1 VRPLLCIALS
11 ALLLVESTIP
21 AWAAPLVHR
30 GAAAS
35 SSTESFVAPGGPT
48 GLGFSPQAPQAQF
61 VDDCRGL
68 ACLLCLL
75 FPEQILWC
83 ILCGILPDGPVDDV
97 TSAHLAA
104 SSWLT
109 NYDAAIA
116 AGAAP
121 EVAAAASIAPS
132 APGHSWRASFD
143 PLSSELR
150 VTNTG
155 ASLDTALV
163 MAYADSA
170 NVSFT
175 IPLSA
180 DQAVVAI
187 PAGGTA
193 VIPIPAAKGHRPL
206 FGVFSATGLGLNGDG
221 ATSVDQVSVGC
232 VLTCLFCLLDPL
244 NFICCALCAACAL
257 EGGLDRSGAVADRAS
272 HSAWFSNIESDYLR
286 GRPTAESSAD
296 RLSLSAPGHSWS
308 LDFDPG
314 GPAIIITNSGSVDD
328 TALVV
333 VRSSSPGVAHDV
345 ALTDLQA
352 VVPVPAGSSARDTI
366 PGLAGESPLILV
378 FSATGAAQNRDGMAF
393 LDLTQGLSVPTEST
407 THDWFGP
414 PRPSPATRDV
424 EFWLDLPFAQRLDVA
439 VYDLLGRV
447 VQQLSD
453 GVRPA
458 GVQRIR
464 WDGRDSHGSLVPTG
478 IYLVRARSRDRVT
491 TRAVT
496 ILH

>member
-1 VRPLLCIALS
+1 MGYGEP
-11 ALLLVESTIP
+11 T
-21 AWAAPLVHR
+21 API
-30 GAAAS
+30 
-35 SSTESFVAPGGPT
+35 
-48 GLGFSPQAPQAQF
+48 FSPQAQF

-75 FPEQILWC
+75 FPGQVLWC
-83 ILCGILPDGPVDDV
+83 ILCGILTDGPVDEV

-104 SSWLT
+104 SNWLT

-121 EVAAAASIAPS
+121 EAAAAASIAPS

-143 PLSSELR
+143 PISSELR
-150 VTNTG
+150 ITNTG

-170 NVSFT
+170 NSSFT
-175 IPLSA
+175 IPLTA
-180 DQAVVAI
+180 DQAVVAVE
-187 PAGGTA
+187 AGGTA
-193 VIPIPAAKGHRPL
+193 VISIPAAKGHRPL

-257 EGGLDRSGAVADRAS
+257 EGGLDRSGAVADLGS
-272 HSAWFSNIESDYLR
+272 HSAWFSNIEGDYLR
-286 GRPTAESSAD
+286 GRPTDESAVD
-296 RLSLSAPGHSWS
+296 RLPPSAPGHSWS
-308 LDFDPG
+308 LGFDPG
-314 GPAIIITNSGSVDD
+314 GPAIIITNSGSSDD

-333 VRSSSPGVAHDV
+333 IRSSSPGAPHDV
-345 ALTDLQA
+345 LLNDLQA
-352 VVPVPAGSSARDTI
+352 VVPVPMGSSVSDTI
-366 PGLAGESPLILV
+366 PQLAGEMPLIMV
-378 FSATGAAQNRDGMAF
+378 FSATGVAQNRDGMAF
-393 LDLTQGLSVPTEST
+393 LDLTQGLSVPKESEPN
-407 THDWFGP
+407 DWFGP
-414 PRPSPATRDV
+414 PRPSPATGSVD
-424 EFWLDLPFAQRLDVA
+424 FWLDLPFAQNLDVA

-447 VQQLSD
+447 VQQLND
-453 GVRPA
+453 GVLPA
-458 GVQRIR
+458 GVQRVH
-464 WDGRDSHGSLVPTG
+464 WDGRDSHGGLVPSG
-478 IYLVRARSRDRVT
+478 IYLVRARARDRVM